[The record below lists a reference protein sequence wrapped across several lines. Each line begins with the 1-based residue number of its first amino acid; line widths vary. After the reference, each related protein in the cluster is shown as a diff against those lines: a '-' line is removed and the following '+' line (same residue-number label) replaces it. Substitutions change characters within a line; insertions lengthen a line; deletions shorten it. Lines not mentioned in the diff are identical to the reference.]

1 MHLLTIVKIFH
12 LMGLI
17 MGLGGAVLLDFT
29 ILTRGIIRPVS
40 NYTIHQTE
48 VLSRIVSLGLVT
60 LWATGIGLIWL
71 NLADKPEYL
80 TNQKLWAKIAIVIL
94 LTINGVV
101 IHNRVIPMLR
111 QKIGQRLFDGVE
123 INQIAL
129 LTGIGAISFTSWIT
143 PFILGKASELN
154 YVTPMSTILLCF
166 VGAVMTMWL
175 GMFTVLTSL
184 SSIQSTILNLA
195 AKTVRPSEVWETMET
210 NNTELATVLH
220 DLAGAMQNALQP
232 KTSHS
237 GQLLDDK
244 PLAA

>member
-1 MHLLTIVKIFH
+1 MTLLTFIKIFH

-40 NYTIHQTE
+40 KYTIHQTE
-48 VLSRIVSLGLVT
+48 VLSRIVSLGLVV
-60 LWATGIGLIWL
+60 LWVSGIVLIWL
-71 NLADKPEYL
+71 NLAVKPEYL
-80 TNQKLWAKIAIVIL
+80 TNQKLWAKIAIVVL

-101 IHNRVIPMLR
+101 IHNRVIPMLK

-129 LTGIGAISFTSWIT
+129 LTGIGAISFTSWVT

-166 VGAVMTMWL
+166 VGAAIAVWL
-175 GMFTVLTSL
+175 GMFTLMSSL
-184 SSIQSTILNLA
+184 SSIQSAILNLA
-195 AKTVRPSEVWETMET
+195 AKTVRPSEVWEAMEA
-210 NNTELATVLH
+210 NNAELATVLH
-220 DLAGAMQNALQP
+220 DLAGAMQSALQP
-232 KTSHS
+232 KTIHIVQSHS
-237 GQLLDDK
+237 DK
-244 PLAA
+244 SLAA